1 MVDLVFAA
9 TGVLA
14 FADVFGVIL
23 SVISVL
29 DAVALFLLT
38 PESEAPKPPAPNTT
52 KPLADFGYCC
62 NFEL

>member
-1 MVDLVFAA
+1 MVNLVFAA

-38 PESEAPKPPAPNTT
+38 PESEAPKTSSPKHDETV
-52 KPLADFGYCC
+52 G
-62 NFEL
+62 